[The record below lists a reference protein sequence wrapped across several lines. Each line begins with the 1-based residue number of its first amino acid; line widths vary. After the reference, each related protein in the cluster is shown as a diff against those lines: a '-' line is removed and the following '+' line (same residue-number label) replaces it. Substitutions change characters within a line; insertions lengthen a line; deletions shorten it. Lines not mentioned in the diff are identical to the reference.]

1 MDAYVAFR
9 AWGAIAP
16 RIPARW
22 GYAVAGQLADL
33 LHARNIQAVR
43 GLRDNIRH
51 AMGPSAMGPSA
62 MGPSALP
69 DEVEGATRRAYR
81 ALLQNYFDLFRL
93 PGLSLEQLR
102 SFVSIVGWENV
113 KAARALGRGLV
124 LLTAHLGNPEAGLQI
139 VGTTDLPVM
148 GPAEHVQPERLYRYL
163 VSLRTRHGLRLIP
176 SDGPLLELFRALR
189 RNEAVGLALDRD
201 TTNSG
206 AQVML
211 CGAPARVP
219 DGYAHIAAK
228 LRVPLVPAFCYCLP
242 GHRTQLDI
250 GPMFLPDESADR
262 DAIYRAALDFGVR
275 ELERA
280 ITTHPE
286 QWVLTTPIWIE
297 K

>member
-1 MDAYVAFR
+1 MDAYLAFR
-9 AWGAIAP
+9 AVGAIAP

-22 GYAVAGQLADL
+22 GYAVAGWLADL
-33 LHARNIQAVR
+33 VHARNIQAVR

-51 AMGPSAMGPSA
+51 AVGPSASPN
-62 MGPSALP
+62 
-69 DEVEGATRRAYR
+69 EIEGATRRAYR
-81 ALLQNYFDLFRL
+81 VLLQNYFDLFRL
-93 PGLSLEQLR
+93 PGLTLEQLC

-113 KAARALGRGLV
+113 KVARALGRGLV

-139 VGTTDLPVM
+139 VGTTDVPVM
-148 GPAEHVQPERLYRYL
+148 GPAEHVQPERLYRDL
-163 VSLRTRHGLRLIP
+163 VNLRTRHGLRLIP
-176 SDGPLLELFRALR
+176 SDGPLLELFRVLR
-189 RNEAVGLALDRD
+189 RNGAVGLALDRD

-250 GPMFLPDESADR
+250 WPMFLPDETADR
-262 DAIYRAALDFGVR
+262 DEVYRAALDFGVR

-286 QWVLTTPIWIE
+286 QWVLTTPIWIVNC
-297 K
+297 